1 MSNLLL
7 CFRNV
12 RRSLADSR
20 GVTQMEFWTKWSDVR
35 NIEFSHC
42 NTTGNSRAM
51 IKLEKESLYLFLQN
65 ESNLSNQ
72 LKKAHLH
79 HNRPIILY
87 IDEDA
92 IHHTNL

>member
-35 NIEFSHC
+35 NIEFSRC
-42 NTTGNSRAM
+42 NKTGNSRAE
-51 IKLEKESLYLFLQN
+51 IKLEKESLSLFLQN

-72 LKKAHLH
+72 LKTAHLFC
-79 HNRPIILY
+79 NPGIVY
-87 IDEDA
+87 IVEEA
-92 IHHTNL
+92 VHHTNL

>member
-20 GVTQMEFWTKWSDVR
+20 GITKMEFWTKWSDVR
-35 NIEFSHC
+35 NIEFSRC
-42 NTTGNSRAM
+42 NTTGNSRAE
-51 IKLEKESLYLFLQN
+51 IKLEKESLSLFLQN

-72 LKKAHLH
+72 LKTAHLFS
-79 HNRPIILY
+79 NRPSIVY